1 MPPDRPSPD
10 DDPGQPLER
19 VQSANV
25 SARVPAGVAGG
36 VFATGVIVLQSPTE
50 VMIDFAQ
57 GVVNPRQIGVRVVLA
72 PSVAVQFVGA
82 LEENLGMYETTFG
95 RRPSEP
101 VPVPDPHADDVPREA
116 ADLAGAEP
124 GGASGGSEGR
134 GSDPDAGDL
143 IGDEVDRGDSSS
155 PPPAVPQQ
163 PVADAYSQLK
173 ASDEVLGGAYANTV
187 TISHTGSEF
196 HFDFINRCFPRSVV
210 TARVYMAA
218 PRVPA
223 LLDSLKRSLRR

>member
-1 MPPDRPSPD
+1 MPPDHEPADNPD
-10 DDPGQPLER
+10 EPLET

-57 GVVNPRQIGVRVVLA
+57 GVVNPRRIGVRVVMA
-72 PSVAVQFVGA
+72 PAVARQFAAA
-82 LEENLGMYETTFG
+82 LRSNLGIYESTFG

-101 VPVPDPHADDVPREA
+101 AALPAESASGVPSEA
-116 ADLAGAEP
+116 ADRSEAE
-124 GGASGGSEGR
+124 SGS
-134 GSDPDAGDL
+134 P
-143 IGDEVDRGDSSS
+143 SSGES
-155 PPPAVPQQ
+155 QSQQQ
-163 PVADAYSQLK
+163 PIADAYSQLK
-173 ASDEVLGGAYANTV
+173 ATDEVLGGAYANTV

-218 PRVPA
+218 PRAPA
-223 LLDSLKRSLRR
+223 LLDSLERSLGKG